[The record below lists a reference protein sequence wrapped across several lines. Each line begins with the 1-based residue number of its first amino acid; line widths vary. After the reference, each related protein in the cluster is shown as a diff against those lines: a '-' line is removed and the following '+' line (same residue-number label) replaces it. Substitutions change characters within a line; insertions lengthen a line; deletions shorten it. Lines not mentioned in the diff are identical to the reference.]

1 MTSKI
6 VSDNNSIAAIGKMML
21 TLVAKDVTAQPANPL
36 VASPSTP
43 ATPAAAAEALLDLA
57 NVPGPPSV
65 ICGDTTDSTIAVSG

>member
-6 VSDNNSIAAIGKMML
+6 VSDNNSIAAYGKILL

-36 VASPSTP
+36 VASPNTP

-65 ICGDTTDSTIAVSG
+65 I